1 MGEVG
6 GRSSISSLP
15 RLSARWPLRVRGRA
29 HVSGDYPRDGG
40 ATRLSQTQG
49 GDTQPTAVHI
59 VAHMCSPWL
68 QHTQQIWHHGNA
80 TVRAQ
85 LWALD
90 AASGHAAVVA
100 WLPPLTS
107 DDASGGAAAT
117 VAAVEKATG
126 RILVVGSRERR
137 GSRRRGCTRR
147 RRDHRQT
154 DRRRRSGAAAGHAAA
169 GGAAGGGAARSG
181 GALIPEAPST

>member
-1 MGEVG
+1 MCYSCFTQFTHVCFTKFTNVLLSLLVSFQPLPGQLGEVG

-90 AASGHAAVVA
+90 AANGHAAVA
-100 WLPPLTS
+100 WLPPLPS

-126 RILVVGSRERR
+126 RILVK
-137 GSRRRGCTRR
+137 
-147 RRDHRQT
+147 
-154 DRRRRSGAAAGHAAA
+154 
-169 GGAAGGGAARSG
+169 
-181 GALIPEAPST
+181 